1 MTMFISSSL
10 LRRVTHKQTMALIS
24 RNKSTPVSSWK
35 VIPNVLA
42 KRKATTSP
50 LLRMSAKE
58 PTVSHNIVRARH
70 ILIETESMADV
81 LLQQLKSGQSFAD
94 LAKAVSR
101 CPSKERGG
109 ELGWFRRGTMV
120 TCFEDA
126 CFAGK
131 PGQLIKVQTEYG
143 WHVIQIQ
150 GQAIEPGSITVE
162 EFAKIYPHQLSDIQ
176 LVDVREQNELEL
188 ARLDH
193 FVHLPLGDYEKWA
206 EQVES
211 GQLLDKEKETIV
223 MCHHG
228 VRSAQMCSYLA
239 QQGFLK
245 VRNLTGG
252 IDAYAKQ
259 VDPRI
264 SIY

>member
-1 MTMFISSSL
+1 M
-10 LRRVTHKQTMALIS
+10 
-24 RNKSTPVSSWK
+24 ST
-35 VIPNVLA
+35 L
-42 KRKATTSP
+42 
-50 LLRMSAKE
+50 E
-58 PTVSHNIVRARH
+58 PTGSHNIVRARH
-70 ILIETESMADV
+70 ILVETEGMADT
-81 LLQQLKSGQSFAD
+81 LLEQLKNGQHFAE

-120 TCFEDA
+120 ASFEDA
-126 CFAGK
+126 CFQGK
-131 PGQLIKVQTEYG
+131 PDQLIKIQTEYG
-143 WHVIQIQ
+143 WHVIQVQ

-162 EFAKIYPHQLSDIQ
+162 DFAKIYPHQISHVQ

-193 FVHLPLGDYEKWA
+193 FFHLPLGEYEKWA

-211 GQLLDKEKETIV
+211 GELLDKEKETIV

-228 VRSAQMCSYLA
+228 IRSAQMCSYLA

-245 VRNLTGG
+245 VRNLIGG
-252 IDAYAKQ
+252 IDAYAHQ
-259 VDPRI
+259 VDP
-264 SIY
+264 SIGVY